1 MKKLPIGV
9 QTFAEIRTAN
19 YCYVDKT
26 PLIHRLADE
35 GKSYFLSRPRRF
47 GKSLLLD
54 TIAEAFAGSRELF
67 TGLYLEDHWDW
78 DRQYPVV
85 RIDFAGGVIQSTGR
99 LGERIRQQLDENASR
114 WNITLSRNDPGDC
127 LDELILR
134 LHESVGS
141 RVVVLVDEYDKP
153 ILDNLESPDL
163 AAALRDGLRNLY
175 SVLKARDAQLRFVF
189 LTGVSKFSKVSL
201 FSGLNNLEDITLDRR
216 YATICGYTH
225 GDVEQVFAEY
235 LDGVDLEEL
244 RRWYDGYNW
253 LGESVYN
260 PFDVLLFFAK
270 GKEYRNYWFETG
282 NPSFLVRLVE
292 ERRYP
297 VPNLERVLASDEL
310 LSSFDVG
317 SLELETLLFQ
327 TGYLTIKERQ
337 RLGNEYFYT
346 LTYPNREVKRAL
358 TGTILSALARSPG
371 ERARNQMALY
381 QALAG
386 GDCEGMRDIFHAF
399 FSSIPHDWYRKNQLA
414 GYEGYYASIFYCYFT
429 ALGLEVVV
437 EDSTNVGRIDMT
449 VFVEGKIYIFE
460 FKVVGKD
467 AETGSA
473 LAQIREK
480 RYADKYRGQGEIYL
494 LGVEF
499 DKESRNIVGF
509 EWATVQG
516 MKPA

>member
-9 QTFAEIRTAN
+9 QTFAEIRSDN

-26 PLIHRLADE
+26 PLIYRLADQ

-67 TGLYLEDHWDW
+67 TGLYLENHWDW
-78 DRQYPVV
+78 DRRYPVV

-99 LGERIRQQLDENASR
+99 LAERIRQQLDENASQ

-134 LHESVGS
+134 LHESLGE

-153 ILDNLESPDL
+153 ILDNLESPEL
-163 AAALRDGLRNLY
+163 ATELRDGLRNLY

-201 FSGLNNLEDITLDRR
+201 FSGLNNLEDITLDKR

-225 GDVEQVFAEY
+225 RDVEEVFAEY
-235 LDGVDLEEL
+235 LEGVDLEEL
-244 RRWYDGYNW
+244 RRWYNGYNW
-253 LGESVYN
+253 LGEPVYN

-270 GKEYRNYWFETG
+270 DKEYRNYWFETG

-297 VPNLERVLASDEL
+297 VPNLERVMASDEL

-327 TGYLTIKERQ
+327 TGYLTIKERH

-358 TGTILSALARSPG
+358 TGTILSALAKSAG
-371 ERARNQMALY
+371 ERARYQMALY
-381 QALAG
+381 QALAA
-386 GDCEGMRDIFHAF
+386 GDCAVMRDIFHAF
-399 FSSIPHDWYRKNQLA
+399 FASIPHDWYRKNQLA

-429 ALGLEVVV
+429 ALGLDVIA
-437 EDSTNVGRIDMT
+437 EDTTNAGRIDMT
-449 VFVEGKIYIFE
+449 VRIEGKIYIIE
-460 FKVVGKD
+460 FKVVDKG

-499 DKESRNIVGF
+499 DKENRNIVGF
-509 EWATVQG
+509 EWTAAEG
-516 MKPA
+516 LS

>member
-9 QTFAEIRTAN
+9 QTFAEIRSDN

-26 PLIHRLADE
+26 PLIYRLADQ

-67 TGLYLEDHWDW
+67 TGLYLENHWDW
-78 DRQYPVV
+78 SRRHPVV

-99 LGERIRQQLDENASR
+99 LAERIRQQLDENASQ

-134 LHESVGS
+134 LHESVGE

-153 ILDNLESPDL
+153 ILDNLESPEL
-163 AAALRDGLRNLY
+163 ATELRDGLRNLY

-189 LTGVSKFSKVSL
+189 LAGVSKFSKVSL
-201 FSGLNNLEDITLDRR
+201 FSGLNNLEDITLDKR
-216 YATICGYTH
+216 YATICGYTQR
-225 GDVEQVFAEY
+225 DVEQVFAEY
-235 LDGVDLEEL
+235 LEGVDLEEL
-244 RRWYDGYNW
+244 RRWYNGYNW
-253 LGESVYN
+253 LGDLVYN
-260 PFDVLLFFAK
+260 PFDVLLFL
-270 GKEYRNYWFETG
+270 RNKDFRAYWFETG
-282 NPSFLVRLVE
+282 NPTFLINLLLRKQIAAPRLGQM
-292 ERRYP
+292 
-297 VPNLERVLASDEL
+297 LAGEQL
-310 LSSFDVG
+310 LGSFDVNYI
-317 SLELETLLFQ
+317 EPEALLFQ
-327 TGYLTIKERQ
+327 AGYLTIKERRQ
-337 RLGNEYFYT
+337 RGGRTSYRLGFPNLEVRMSLTET
-346 LTYPNREVKRAL
+346 LLQVLSRSGASDRELLKDRVYE
-358 TGTILSALARSPG
+358 ALA
-371 ERARNQMALY
+371 
-381 QALAG
+381 AG
-386 GDCEGMRDIFHAF
+386 RLEELREIFHSF
-399 FSSIPHDWYRKNQLA
+399 FASIPHDWYRKNQLA

-429 ALGLEVVV
+429 ALGLDVVV
-437 EDSTNVGRIDMT
+437 EDSTSVGRIDMT
-449 VFVEGKIYIFE
+449 VFVEGKIYILE
-460 FKVVGKD
+460 FKVVSKGAK
-467 AETGSA
+467 TGSA

-516 MKPA
+516 Q